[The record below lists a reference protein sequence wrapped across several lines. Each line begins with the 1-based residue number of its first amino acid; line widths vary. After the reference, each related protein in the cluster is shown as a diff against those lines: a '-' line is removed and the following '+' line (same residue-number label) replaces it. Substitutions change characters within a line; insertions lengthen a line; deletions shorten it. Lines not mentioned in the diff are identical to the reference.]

1 MKTLI
6 DIKELSKRLSIGR
19 GTLYN
24 WCSGAR
30 RGLGPFADKNV
41 VTKLGRA
48 LRFDVDA
55 IEDLLSRSTMRE
67 AEGKR

>member
-6 DIKELSKRLSIGR
+6 DIKELSKRLSIAT

-48 LRFDVDA
+48 RRFDVDA
-55 IEDLLSRSTMRE
+55 IEDLLSRSTIKV
-67 AEGKR
+67 AGKG